1 MKKKSKKIVANYFES
16 RGYDSQVYQNYD
28 LEMRLVQN
36 INKEKPLYSLE

>member
-1 MKKKSKKIVANYFES
+1 MKKKSKKIVQNYFDS

-36 INKEKPLYSLE
+36 INKEKPLYSLD